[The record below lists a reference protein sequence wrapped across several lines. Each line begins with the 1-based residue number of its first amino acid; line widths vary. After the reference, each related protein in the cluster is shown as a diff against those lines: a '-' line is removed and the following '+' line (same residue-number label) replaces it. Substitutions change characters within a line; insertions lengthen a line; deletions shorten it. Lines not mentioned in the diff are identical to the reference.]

1 MSVIHLIDGEKGG
14 VGKSFIAR
22 TMIQYGLDR
31 DLSFV
36 AVETDR
42 SNPDVNRIYKD
53 LCKFA
58 VFSEDEKQAD
68 KADRIF
74 EYAIEQPV
82 IVSLPSQV
90 ERAVRTW
97 IERNELLKFADEH
110 GVSFCKWFISNGE
123 YDSLRLFQASLNHY
137 GNHITHILVR
147 NFGLCDE
154 WSQVDEDE
162 SLQKLIK
169 KYKVIVIDFPKLGH
183 RERYLI
189 NQQQL
194 RFDDATK
201 SKDLTVLGRQRV
213 VNFLKAAYL
222 AFDSTGVWST
232 DFETASVSASI
243 PIKAIS

>member
-22 TMIQYGLDR
+22 TMIQYALER
-31 DLSFV
+31 NLPFV

-42 SNPDVNRIYKD
+42 SNPDVSRVYKD

-58 VFSEDEKQAD
+58 IFSEDEKQAD

-74 EYAIEQPV
+74 EYATEKPV

-90 ERAVRTW
+90 ERAVQTW

-137 GNHITHILVR
+137 GNQITHILVR

-154 WSQVDEDE
+154 WSQVDDDE
-162 SLQKLIK
+162 SSQKLIK
-169 KYKVIVIDFPKLGH
+169 KYKVKVIDFPKLGH

-189 NQQQL
+189 NRHQL

-201 SKDLTVLGRQRV
+201 SKELTILGKQRV
-213 VNFLKAAYL
+213 VNFLKSAYA
-222 AFDSTGVWST
+222 AFDSTGVWS
-232 DFETASVSASI
+232 ESSKVASAS
-243 PIKAIS
+243 

>member
-1 MSVIHLIDGEKGG
+1 MPVIHLIDGEKGG

-31 DLSFV
+31 NLPFV
-36 AVETDR
+36 AVESDR
-42 SNPDVNRIYKD
+42 SNPDVSRVYRDI
-53 LCKFA
+53 CKFA

-74 EYAIEQPV
+74 EMAMEQPV

-90 ERAVRTW
+90 NRAVTDW
-97 IERNELLKFADEH
+97 INRNQLLELSSKYD
-110 GVSFCKWFISNGE
+110 VSFCKWFVSNGE
-123 YDSLRLFQASLNHY
+123 YDSLRLFQASLKHY
-137 GNHITHILVR
+137 ENQITHILVR

-169 KYKVIVIDFPKLGH
+169 RYKVKVIDFPKLGH

-189 NQQQL
+189 NQKQL
-194 RFDDATK
+194 RFDDATE
-201 SKDLTVLGRQRV
+201 SKELTILGKQRV
-213 VNFLKAAYL
+213 VNFLKSAYS
-222 AFDSTGVWST
+222 AFDSTGVWS
-232 DFETASVSASI
+232 EESQKSKVASAS
-243 PIKAIS
+243 

>member
-1 MSVIHLIDGEKGG
+1 MATIHLIDGEKGG
-14 VGKSFIAR
+14 VGKSFVAR

-31 DLSFV
+31 DLSFI
-36 AVETDR
+36 AVESDR
-42 SNPDVNRIYKD
+42 SNPDVSRVYKD
-53 LCKFA
+53 LCQFA

-90 ERAVRTW
+90 ERAVQGW
-97 IERNELLKFADEH
+97 IDRNELLKLSNEH

-137 GNHITHILVR
+137 ENQITHILVR

-154 WSQVDEDE
+154 WSQVDNDE

-189 NQQQL
+189 NQKQL

-201 SKDLTVLGRQRV
+201 SKELTILGKQRV
-213 VNFLKAAYL
+213 VNFLKGAYA

-232 DFETASVSASI
+232 DSEVASAS
-243 PIKAIS
+243 